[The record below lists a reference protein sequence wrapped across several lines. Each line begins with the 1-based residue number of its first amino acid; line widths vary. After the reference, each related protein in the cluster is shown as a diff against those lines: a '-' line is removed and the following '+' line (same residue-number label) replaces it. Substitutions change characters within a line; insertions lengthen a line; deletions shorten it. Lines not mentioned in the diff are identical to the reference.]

1 MQPVI
6 AKTELLRIVRK
17 FINDEKRGISIDL
30 FAELCGVSRSTI
42 QNVFIN
48 GTDPLTEYVQRRVS
62 KGYQEY
68 VKGNVAV
75 YENRDRS
82 RFVDYRRVAKPK
94 IARSMGLTVVN
105 GEIKLKIGL
114 RNRADYSERDI
125 DEKLRGK

>member
-94 IARSMGLTVVN
+94 ITRSMGLTVVN
-105 GEIKLKIGL
+105 V
-114 RNRADYSERDI
+114 
-125 DEKLRGK
+125 